1 MGFALNTKKINFRDN
16 SAIMLLIW
24 TLKLTSHLKV
34 PYAIY
39 FASDIMTLELTNFA
53 IYNIHNIYTIYT
65 KDIKKI

>member
-34 PYAIY
+34 PCAIY
-39 FASDIMTLELTNFA
+39 IASDIMTLELTNFA